1 MLKSPLKLPHFR
13 WLWLGQTFIFCA
25 AQFWFV
31 ALTWLVLQTT
41 GSGIA
46 LGTVLMA
53 AAIPRGVLMLVGGAI
68 SDRLPSNRHFAQKK
82 ELTEKQVVAS
92 NRWA

>member
-1 MLKSPLKLPHFR
+1 MLKSPLKLPNFC

-31 ALTWLVLQTT
+31 PLTWLVLQTT

-46 LGTVLMA
+46 LGTVL
-53 AAIPRGVLMLVGGAI
+53 
-68 SDRLPSNRHFAQKK
+68 
-82 ELTEKQVVAS
+82 
-92 NRWA
+92 